1 MKKPSYH
8 TVLFAILMVALCL
21 PLVQHF
27 GHVFKF
33 KELGGY
39 TAPLEPV
46 KWSWQTCRDQS
57 WQDYEQK
64 FLQQNFGFRNL
75 YIRAYNQF
83 YYSLFHQTT
92 NQNMVIG
99 KHGELF
105 LRQYTDVFTGKTLRD
120 RYGTVDSARAAMQ
133 TNVLETR
140 RVADS
145 LKKYGTELI
154 VVLAPS
160 KPLIYPEYLPDDM
173 QREHNPF
180 SIQEEYAKLYAHAG
194 IEHINFVPVF
204 RQMKATEPYPL
215 YTKYGTH
222 WAYSTIPFVAD
233 TILQKIASVK
243 GYAMPH
249 AVCMDSNVS
258 VRYFGS
264 DKELE
269 EQLNLLFPLR
279 HERIPTPKFTLQGE
293 SKSQKPNLL
302 VIGDSYFTQLEK
314 TDFVKAFR
322 HVDYWKYNETAYS
335 TRPNCSGNISYLN
348 RYEILT
354 EADVVLVVF
363 TDMHAF
369 DYFFGFIKTVD
380 RTLEDGPDFDPE
392 KAILAIIERIKAT
405 PEWYEKVKEQAKEK
419 GISLE
424 QCLRENAQW
433 VFEQDRR

>member
-1 MKKPSYH
+1 MKKLSYH
-8 TVLFAILMVALCL
+8 TVLFAIFMVVLCL
-21 PLVQHF
+21 PMVQHF

-46 KWSWQTCRDQS
+46 KLSWQTFRDQS

-64 FLQQNFGFRNL
+64 FLQQNF
-75 YIRAYNQF
+75 
-83 YYSLFHQTT
+83 
-92 NQNMVIG
+92 
-99 KHGELF
+99 
-105 LRQYTDVFTGKTLRD
+105 
-120 RYGTVDSARAAMQ
+120 
-133 TNVLETR
+133 
-140 RVADS
+140 
-145 LKKYGTELI
+145 
-154 VVLAPS
+154 
-160 KPLIYPEYLPDDM
+160 
-173 QREHNPF
+173 
-180 SIQEEYAKLYAHAG
+180 
-194 IEHINFVPVF
+194 
-204 RQMKATEPYPL
+204 
-215 YTKYGTH
+215 GTH

-249 AVCMDSNVS
+249 TICVDSNVS
-258 VRYFGS
+258 IRYFGS

-302 VIGDSYFTQLEK
+302 VVGDSYFSQLEK
-314 TDFVKAFR
+314 TDFVKAFH
-322 HVDYWKYNETAYS
+322 HVDYWKYNETAYF
-335 TRPNCSGNISYLN
+335 TRPNCSGSISHLN

-354 EADVVLVVF
+354 GSDVVLVIF

-369 DYFFGFIKTVD
+369 DYFFGFIRTID
-380 RTLEDGPDFDPE
+380 RTLEDGPNYDPE
-392 KAILAIIERIKAT
+392 NAILNIIERIKAT
-405 PEWYEKVKEQAKEK
+405 PEWYEKVKGQAKEK

-433 VFEQDRR
+433 VFEQDHK